1 MATLIKAAGALV
13 LGQLTQRSDVVFGQ
27 TVNGRSGLPL
37 GGIETI
43 LGPCINFLPI
53 RVHLQPSWT
62 AVEFLRHVQDRHIQT
77 TAYDHMEFAD
87 IVDKGTPWAS
97 DTRFGAIFHHQNIDT
112 KLGISLSGLKNTA
125 ATCHLTGSYFHQQMR
140 SEAWIYSMFVE
151 NDLQICIRAPPH
163 VLDVEQATELL
174 HKIAAAM
181 QTLAQHTE
189 RAVAD
194 VNVSWP

>member
-1 MATLIKAAGALV
+1 
-13 LGQLTQRSDVVFGQ
+13 
-27 TVNGRSGLPL
+27 
-37 GGIETI
+37 
-43 LGPCINFLPI
+43 
-53 RVHLQPSWT
+53 
-62 AVEFLRHVQDRHIQT
+62 
-77 TAYDHMEFAD
+77 
-87 IVDKGTPWAS
+87 
-97 DTRFGAIFHHQNIDT
+97 
-112 KLGISLSGLKNTA
+112 
-125 ATCHLTGSYFHQQMR
+125 MR